1 MKVRLTKRTPVFALA
16 ITVTLTAFAFSSAKP
31 AAVFTDE
38 VTTHY
43 YSCCQDGA
51 DPDSTLLGE
60 RTTHCDGHVSRW
72 GQITPYQIVTSVPC
86 P

>member
-1 MKVRLTKRTPVFALA
+1 MKSRLIKRTSLFAL
-16 ITVTLTAFAFSSAKP
+16 VTLTVFAFSSAKP
-31 AAVFTDE
+31 AAVVNEE

-43 YSCCQDGA
+43 YSCCFSGV
-51 DPDSTLLGE
+51 DPDSTLMGE

-72 GQITPYQIVTSVPC
+72 GQITPYYTIDSVPC